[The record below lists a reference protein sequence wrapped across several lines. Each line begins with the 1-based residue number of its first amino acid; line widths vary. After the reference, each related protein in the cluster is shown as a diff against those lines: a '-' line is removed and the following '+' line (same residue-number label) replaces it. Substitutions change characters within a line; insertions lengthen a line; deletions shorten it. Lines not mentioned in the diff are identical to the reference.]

1 MKPEENNLS
10 WKKPYTEGH
19 FSIDEI
25 CEDIRQKRLVPATE
39 WEIGVGT
46 DSQIRGSNVHFT
58 TVICLYQKT
67 KGGTYYYANSLVSKK
82 NLGMGNN
89 QVLRM
94 YEEVRRAL
102 EIAMKIEEI
111 AGIKPLVHVDASK
124 PHRKVFTSSIS
135 EQLKGYVVSSGYECV
150 LKPDSYIAS
159 CIADRH
165 SKKS

>member
-1 MKPEENNLS
+1 MSTEKENLF
-10 WKKPYTEGH
+10 WKQPYTEGH
-19 FSIDEI
+19 FSIEQI
-25 CEDIRQKRLVPATE
+25 CEEIRQKRSIPAVE

-46 DSQIRGSNVHFT
+46 DSQIRGNNVYFT

-67 KGGTYYYANSLVSKK
+67 KGGTYYYMNSVLSKK

-102 EIAMKIEEI
+102 EVAMKLEELI
-111 AGIKPLVHVDASK
+111 GIKPSVHVDASK

-135 EQLKGYVVSSGYECV
+135 DQLKGYVVSSGYECV